1 MLRSKQVIT
10 LDGSLVDERGSVLYR
25 THACTN
31 LRIMHELC
39 SSNRE
44 LSMIDRLAWLAWYA
58 KYIPIINML
67 IC

>member
-44 LSMIDRLAWLAWYA
+44 LSMIDRLAWLGSCRLVYFV
-58 KYIPIINML
+58 
-67 IC
+67 